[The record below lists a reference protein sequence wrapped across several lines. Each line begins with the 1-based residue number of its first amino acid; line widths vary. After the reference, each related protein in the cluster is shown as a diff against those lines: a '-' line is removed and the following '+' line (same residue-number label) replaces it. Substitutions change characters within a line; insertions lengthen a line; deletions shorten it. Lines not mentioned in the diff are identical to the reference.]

1 LSETV
6 PTKSE
11 RSVVDQQAA
20 LGVATTREA
29 ERILASLGKLQA
41 APIRFEAASD
51 VVQGGVLC
59 ALPAL
64 LVLGLLRSS
73 ATYFTWL
80 PGYYPMETIFLAI
93 ALLALARVPSL
104 EALRYEPPGEW
115 GRLLGLDRIPE
126 VRTLRNKLRGLC
138 QAGDQVRAWSSALA
152 REWMAAQPES
162 AGTLYID
169 GHVRVYHGQLT
180 ELPRRYVARQR
191 LCLRGTTDYWVNAM
205 DGQPFF
211 AVTAAADP
219 GLLQI
224 LEEQIV
230 PRLLAEVPG
239 QPTAAQLEADRWRPR
254 LTLIFDRAGYS
265 PPFMKRRWEQR
276 IAVITYH
283 KFPKEPWAVE
293 EFAVRPVRLINGETV
308 ELSLAE
314 RGVRLSNGFW
324 VREVRQ
330 LEPSGH
336 QVAML
341 ASDYRRELDGVAA
354 ALFAR
359 WCQENFFQYMGRHY
373 GLERLVEYG
382 TESLP
387 ETTVVVNPAWRRL
400 DQTVRRERAQL
411 ERTRAR
417 LGALSPPASSEP
429 EPVAQYEQEQGRRLE
444 QIRQQQT
451 RLEEFQR
458 QRKETSH
465 HLTLKELPEAQ
476 RFTQLRTSTKHF
488 VDTIKLI
495 AYRAETALVQVV
507 REKLQRSED
516 ARALV
521 RQVFSSA
528 VDLDPNPAQQTLTIR
543 LHRLSSAIHDTAL
556 EHLCAELTAT
566 ETVFPGTDLRLVFQP
581 IGSASV
587 PRNQDA

>member
-1 LSETV
+1 M
-6 PTKSE
+6 
-11 RSVVDQQAA
+11 VDQQGA
-20 LGVATTREA
+20 LGVATTRVE
-29 ERILASLGKLQA
+29 ERILASLGKLSA
-41 APIRFEAASD
+41 APIRFEPASD
-51 VVQGGVLC
+51 VPQGGVLC

-73 ATYFTWL
+73 ATYFSWL
-80 PGYYPMETIFLAI
+80 PGYYPLETIFLAI
-93 ALLALARVPSL
+93 ALVALARVPSL

-126 VRTLRNKLRGLC
+126 VRTLRDKLRGLC
-138 QAGDQVRAWSSALA
+138 QAGEPVRAWSSALA
-152 REWMAAQPES
+152 QEWMAAQPES

-211 AVTAAADP
+211 AVTQAADP
-219 GLLQI
+219 GLLQT
-224 LEEQIV
+224 LEEQIL

-239 QPTAAQLEADRWRPR
+239 QPTEAELAADPWRAR
-254 LTLIFDRAGYS
+254 FTLVFDRAGYS
-265 PPFMKRRWEQR
+265 PEFMKRQWEQR

-283 KFPKEPWAVE
+283 KFPTEPWPVE
-293 EFAVRPVRLINGETV
+293 EFAVRQVRLVSGQEV

-330 LEPSGH
+330 WEESGH

-341 ASDYRRELDGVAA
+341 ATAYRRDLGGVAV

-373 GLERLVEYG
+373 GLDKLVEYG
-382 TESLP
+382 TEPLP
-387 ETTVVVNPAWRRL
+387 ETTTVVNPAWRRL
-400 DQTVRRERAQL
+400 DQAVRRERAQL
-411 ERTRAR
+411 ERTRAQF
-417 LGALSPPASSEP
+417 GALSPPASAEA
-429 EPVAQYEQEQGRRLE
+429 EAVAHYEQEKGRFLG
-444 QIRQQQT
+444 QMGQQQS
-451 RLEEFQR
+451 RWEDLKA
-458 QRKETSH
+458 QRKATPR
-465 HLTLKELPEAQ
+465 HLTLKELPEAE
-476 RFTQLRTSTKHF
+476 RFAQLRRSTKHF

-507 REKLQRSED
+507 REKLQRTDD

-528 VDLDPNPAQQTLTIR
+528 VDLCPDPGQQTLTVR

-566 ETVFPGTDLRLVFQP
+566 ETVFPGTELRLAFEPV
-581 IGSASV
+581 GSGSL
-587 PRNQDA
+587 PRNQES